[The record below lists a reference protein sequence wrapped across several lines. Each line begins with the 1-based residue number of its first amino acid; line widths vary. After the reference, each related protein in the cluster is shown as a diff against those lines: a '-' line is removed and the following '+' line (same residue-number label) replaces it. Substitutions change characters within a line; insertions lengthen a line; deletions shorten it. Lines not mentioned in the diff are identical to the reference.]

1 MRNIHLYDH
10 ICVVGKKETILPLVD
25 EIELLYHRLLD
36 LEQSNLSAVPNKYR
50 FSLEIKKQLCYTCY
64 IISRKDATDRRLARY

>member
-1 MRNIHLYDH
+1 MRNIHLYDQ

-36 LEQSNLSAVPNKYR
+36 LEQSNLSAVPNKYS
-50 FSLEIKKQLCYTCY
+50 FSLEIKKQSCYICY

>member
-36 LEQSNLSAVPNKYR
+36 LEQSNLAAVPNKYR
-50 FSLEIKKQLCYTCY
+50 FSLEIKKQSCY

>member
-36 LEQSNLSAVPNKYR
+36 LSRVIYQQFPINIGFLLKSRNSHVI
-50 FSLEIKKQLCYTCY
+50 SLVEKMPPIDGWPDTKC
-64 IISRKDATDRRLARY
+64 

>member
-36 LEQSNLSAVPNKYR
+36 LEQSNLSAVPNKYS
-50 FSLEIKKQLCYTCY
+50 FSLEIKKQSCYIYY